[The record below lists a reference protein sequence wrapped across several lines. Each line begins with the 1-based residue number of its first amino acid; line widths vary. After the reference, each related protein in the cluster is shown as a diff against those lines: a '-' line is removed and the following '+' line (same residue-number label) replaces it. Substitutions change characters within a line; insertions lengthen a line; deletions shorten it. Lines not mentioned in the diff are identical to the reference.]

1 MAETMTMVLTGIRYT
16 SDPTNARIQAN
27 LYMEVQPYE
36 MTLTDTSDNDAE
48 IAAHKGECCN
58 VTLSGRTLYKDGA
71 WNTLCL
77 PFDVTVAGSVL
88 DGAEVRALSSASV
101 DEASGVLTLRFTT
114 VKALEAGQPYLVR
127 WKEGGHL
134 VTRLLISTVKT
145 GRISISA
152 VLTS

>member
-16 SDPTNARIQAN
+16 SNPTNARIQAN

-58 VTLSGRTLYKDGA
+58 A
-71 WNTLCL
+71 
-77 PFDVTVAGSVL
+77 
-88 DGAEVRALSSASV
+88 
-101 DEASGVLTLRFTT
+101 
-114 VKALEAGQPYLVR
+114 
-127 WKEGGHL
+127 
-134 VTRLLISTVKT
+134 RLLISTVKT

>member
-77 PFDVTVAGSVL
+77 PFDVTVAG
-88 DGAEVRALSSASV
+88 
-101 DEASGVLTLRFTT
+101 
-114 VKALEAGQPYLVR
+114 QPYLVR